1 MNTVLVINLIRYIV
15 AYVFITS
22 GFMKFWSEELAK
34 SFIGLGLPFPIYF
47 MYVVALLELFC
58 GVFILINKRI
68 KAASIPLVA
77 IMIGAILLTKVP
89 ILHSG
94 FSQFAFQARLD
105 IVMLVLLIILYDKSS
120 S

>member
-1 MNTVLVINLIRYIV
+1 MNNISVMNLIRYIV

-34 SFIGLGLPFPIYF
+34 SFIGLGLPSPIYF

-58 GVFILINKRI
+58 GGFILMNKQV
-68 KAASIPLVA
+68 KTAVIPLIA

-94 FSQFAFQARLD
+94 FAQFAFQARLD
-105 IVMLVLLIILYDKSS
+105 IVMLVLLLILFGKKE
-120 S
+120 